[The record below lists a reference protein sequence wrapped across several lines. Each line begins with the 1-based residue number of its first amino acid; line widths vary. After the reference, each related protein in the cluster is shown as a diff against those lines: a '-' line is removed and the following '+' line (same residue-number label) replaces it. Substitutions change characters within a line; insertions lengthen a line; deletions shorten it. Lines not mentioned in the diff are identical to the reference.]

1 MHDPQSAPAWIEA
14 FGALL
19 TGIATVLAGVAALRG
34 LNAWR
39 TETVGRRKAE
49 LAEEVLAQFYRARD
63 ILTWARF
70 PVGSPPPPT
79 QAPPVIAAAETAED
93 ASEKRRLY
101 APVERLAQESQIF
114 SELQASRYR
123 FMAYFGE
130 ESSRPF
136 DELRALQSEV
146 VAAAGKLIRA
156 QGQPPTQDTR
166 HNRGR
171 WESAIGWGAAS
182 EDQIAHRLERAVREI
197 EGVCRPLIDERAQ
210 TPRLLPFVRGPA
222 EPAAH
227 RHRGKPMGA
236 SNLRAGPLH

>member
-1 MHDPQSAPAWIEA
+1 MHAGQGAPAWIEA

-39 TETVGRRKAE
+39 RETVGRRKAE

-70 PVGSPPPPT
+70 PVDQGPAALA
-79 QAPPVIAAAETAED
+79 APGTTAAGTTGKTAE
-93 ASEKRRLY
+93 AVSEERRMY

-136 DELRALQSEV
+136 DEVRALQSEV

-156 QGQPPTQDTR
+156 EGKQETQDTR
-166 HNRGR
+166 QNRGQ
-171 WESAIGWGAAS
+171 WESTIGWGAAA
-182 EDQIAHRLERAVREI
+182 EDHIAHRLERAVREI
-197 EGVCRPLIDERAQ
+197 EAVCRPLIDERAR
-210 TPRLLPFVRGPA
+210 TARPFPPIGGRGERA
-222 EPAAH
+222 SH
-227 RHRGKPMGA
+227 RRGGDADARK
-236 SNLRAGPLH
+236 S